1 MVAILNTY
9 LNIKKKIQIIHKNKK
24 LKNINLHKFL
34 NRFSYMFDYIK
45 AYQFSIINVY

>member
-1 MVAILNTY
+1 MVATLNTY
-9 LNIKKKIQIIHKNKK
+9 LNIKKKIHIIHKK